1 MNKQIL
7 IVLSLLTTGSAFAF
21 KPMQSNN
28 ISNES
33 QAGYLH
39 PENSGYQKESVSLQQ
54 RTLPKQNEQVYQGD
68 NDHNHDHN
76 QEESSSTHKSDG
88 KSYDKA
94 CISKGGEYLIEIDRL
109 VDESNGDKTKA
120 QELIKQSQLWL
131 DSEPEGKSN
140 IAELV
145 FKSIENSEKR
155 SEYKKIFAKT
165 VMSFCER

>member
-33 QAGYLH
+33 QYGYLH
-39 PENSGYQKESVSLQQ
+39 PESSGYQKESVSLQQ
-54 RTLPKQNEQVYQGD
+54 NTLPKQTQQVYQGED
-68 NDHNHDHN
+68 EHNHN
-76 QEESSSTHKSDG
+76 QEESVVTHKSDG

-109 VDESNGDKTKA
+109 VDESNGDITKA
-120 QELIKQSQLWL
+120 QELIKKSQLWL
-131 DSEPEGKSN
+131 DSEPEGKKN